1 MGFHPLHLSQSDTS
15 SWRQLTS
22 AFGTFGV
29 WAVTVLFVFVVQ
41 GYDETENIFTSPP
54 ADISANVCLVV
65 ARSGIVKLLIVIQL
79 WTTVLI
85 VLVCHRSTLCPA
97 AYQHSKCICQTT
109 LLLSGELV
117 DPTESPRPSSWRRRT
132 TAAIG
137 FRTFWG
143 VCVAAAGCCVG
154 VVVEGHD
161 EAANT
166 TAAAAAA
173 VDSAPYKDFKLSVE
187 GWVIVLSCV
196 VLFWVLLSIVLAC
209 FCANTSQ
216 ECHLC
221 EQPVPS
227 KLWQSGKHMKT
238 CAAEHERYL
247 HDLPG
252 TKIGHLPKQT
262 PKCLWVIKRSL
273 SDTTVN
279 PITIV
284 PGGGCHYIGLYY

>member
-1 MGFHPLHLSQSDTS
+1 MGFHPLHLSQSDAS

-22 AFGTFGV
+22 AFGTFAV
-29 WAVTVLFVFVVQ
+29 WAVTVLFVSVVQ
-41 GYDETENIFTSPP
+41 GHDETENSFTSTP
-54 ADISANVCLVV
+54 ADSSANVCMAV
-65 ARSGIVKLLIVIQL
+65 ARSGIVQLLIVITQF

-85 VLVCHRSTLCPA
+85 VLAFHHFTIRPA

-109 LLLSGELV
+109 LPVSGELI
-117 DPTESPRPSSWRRRT
+117 DTTEPPRPSSWRRRT

-137 FRTFWG
+137 FRTFW

-227 KLWQSGKHMKT
+227 KLWRSGKHMKT

-252 TKIGHLPKQT
+252 TKIG
-262 PKCLWVIKRSL
+262 
-273 SDTTVN
+273 
-279 PITIV
+279 
-284 PGGGCHYIGLYY
+284 